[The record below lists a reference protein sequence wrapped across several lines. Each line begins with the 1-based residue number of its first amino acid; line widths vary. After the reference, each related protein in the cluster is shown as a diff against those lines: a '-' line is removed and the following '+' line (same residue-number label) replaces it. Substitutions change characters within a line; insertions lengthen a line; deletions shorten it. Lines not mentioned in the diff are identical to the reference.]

1 MEECKEVYSQ
11 VLGVLLAL
19 GDKYMQKIPKNMMLY
34 LKKNSDYNSIP
45 QIDRNKSIEEQNISE
60 DARAFLIM
68 LKLKYW
74 CESEEEKKEVIR
86 TLKDNEKAYQE
97 ELKKKYNYDTLF
109 EDKKNNDN
117 VDFNPKLLMKVKKT
131 NFFRRIIDKIKNLF
145 NL

>member
-1 MEECKEVYSQ
+1 
-11 VLGVLLAL
+11 
-19 GDKYMQKIPKNMMLY
+19 
-34 LKKNSDYNSIP
+34 
-45 QIDRNKSIEEQNISE
+45 
-60 DARAFLIM
+60 M